1 MNVCFEA
8 RSQNVTYF
16 HVALE
21 TFWVIIMNTVWESI
35 SFQRIMGVIFFFSF
49 LLVILAMSFPLV
61 PLSTG

>member
-35 SFQRIMGVIFFFSF
+35 SFQRIMGVIFFLASF
-49 LLVILAMSFPLV
+49 LLSLLCLFH
-61 PLSTG
+61 

>member
-21 TFWVIIMNTVWESI
+21 TFLGDYNEYCLGKYFIPAYY
-35 SFQRIMGVIFFFSF
+35 GCYFFFSF